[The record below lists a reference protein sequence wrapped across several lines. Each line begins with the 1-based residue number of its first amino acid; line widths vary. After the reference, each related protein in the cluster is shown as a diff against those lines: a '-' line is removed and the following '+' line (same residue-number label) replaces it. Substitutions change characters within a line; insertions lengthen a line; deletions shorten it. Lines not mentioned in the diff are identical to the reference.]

1 MKSVLFILWMSLIS
15 VSVCAQDFASRF
27 LESHKPDTNLNC
39 VTISPNMME
48 KVMNLDVQN
57 EDKMMDII
65 SKLKSMQMLTTQV
78 NGQKY
83 YKEALSV
90 LAKNSGRFVSF
101 LTFDDKSENFQIMV
115 RKKKDAIIELVML
128 MREDDNFPVIN
139 FTGNMSKDFI
149 ARLAKEMEPKTHN

>member
-57 EDKMMDII
+57 EDKMMDMI
-65 SKLKSMQMLTTQV
+65 SKLKSLQMLTTQV

-90 LAKNSGRFVSF
+90 FEKNSGRFVSF

-128 MREDDNFPVIN
+128 MREDDNFTVIN

>member
-1 MKSVLFILWMSLIS
+1 
-15 VSVCAQDFASRF
+15 
-27 LESHKPDTNLNC
+27 
-39 VTISPNMME
+39 MME

-57 EDKMMDII
+57 EDKMMDMI

-90 LAKNSGRFVSF
+90 LEKNSGRFVSF

-128 MREDDNFPVIN
+128 MREDDNFTVIN

>member
-57 EDKMMDII
+57 EDKMMDMI
-65 SKLKSMQMLTTQV
+65 SKLKSMQMITTQV

-90 LAKNSGRFVSF
+90 LEKNSGRFVSF

-128 MREDDNFPVIN
+128 MREDDNFTVIN

>member
-90 LAKNSGRFVSF
+90 LEKNSGRFVSF

-128 MREDDNFPVIN
+128 MREDDNFTVIN

-149 ARLAKEMEPKTHN
+149 ARLAKEMEPKTYN

>member
-90 LAKNSGRFVSF
+90 LEKNSGRFVSF

-128 MREDDNFPVIN
+128 MREDDNFTVIN

>member
-1 MKSVLFILWMSLIS
+1 MSLIS

-90 LAKNSGRFVSF
+90 LEKNSGRFVSF

-128 MREDDNFPVIN
+128 MREDDNFTVIN

>member
-27 LESHKPDTNLNC
+27 LESHKHDTNLNC

-48 KVMNLDVQN
+48 KVMNLDVHN
-57 EDKMMDII
+57 EDKMMDMI

-90 LAKNSGRFVSF
+90 LEKNSGRFVSF

-128 MREDDNFPVIN
+128 MREDDNFTVIN

>member
-57 EDKMMDII
+57 EDKMMDMI

-90 LAKNSGRFVSF
+90 LEKNSGRFVSF

-128 MREDDNFPVIN
+128 MREDDNFTVIN

>member
-57 EDKMMDII
+57 EDKMMDMI

-90 LAKNSGRFVSF
+90 LEKNSGRFVSF

-128 MREDDNFPVIN
+128 MREDDNFTVIN

-149 ARLAKEMEPKTHN
+149 ARLAKAMEPKDS

>member
-1 MKSVLFILWMSLIS
+1 MS

-90 LAKNSGRFVSF
+90 LEKNSGRFVSF

-128 MREDDNFPVIN
+128 MREDDNFTVIN

>member
-1 MKSVLFILWMSLIS
+1 MSLIS

-90 LAKNSGRFVSF
+90 LEKNSGRFVSF

-128 MREDDNFPVIN
+128 MREDDNFTVIN

-149 ARLAKEMEPKTHN
+149 ARLAKEMEPKTYN